1 MATLRESRGA
11 IITLDGLPI
20 GLDTDPVAF
29 LHKYQGQSADYA
41 LTHGGYGIEE
51 REDQIRGGISYLAI
65 KDRRGYGID
74 GFIVRTCEELQ
85 YLSQQEGGAL
95 TNDAYFTDEVAAPM
109 LKALRASLNYTS
121 GNGGHLQNLNGA
133 IDNFV
138 MIVARRFGLNPD
150 DI

>member
-1 MATLRESRGA
+1 M
-11 IITLDGLPI
+11 
-20 GLDTDPVAF
+20 AF

-51 REDQIRGGISYLAI
+51 REDQIRGGMSYLSI